1 MRSASLVSVP
11 PVQRLAPVAP
21 LIVRLAV
28 GSVLIA
34 HGFHFS
40 PAEFGGLAAQEFGLP
55 FPGLVGW
62 AVTLLLFGGGSLL
75 VVGLL
80 SRLTAIAA
88 SLHMV
93 LAILLWDINEGFAPV
108 TGGGVQIPLLVIAGL
123 LTVLLSGPG
132 PFSID
137 NLLGWDNGWSRPLP
151 ARAQS
156 SAGA

>member
-1 MRSASLVSVP
+1 MTSASLVSVP

-21 LIVRLAV
+21 LIVRLVV

-55 FPGLVGW
+55 LPGLVGW

-80 SRLTAIAA
+80 SRLTAVAA

-93 LAILLWDINEGFAPV
+93 LAIFLWDINEGFAPV
-108 TGGGVQIPLLVIAGL
+108 TGGGAQIPLLVIAGL

-137 NLLGWDNGWSRPLP
+137 NLLGWDNGWSRP

-156 SAGA
+156 PAGA